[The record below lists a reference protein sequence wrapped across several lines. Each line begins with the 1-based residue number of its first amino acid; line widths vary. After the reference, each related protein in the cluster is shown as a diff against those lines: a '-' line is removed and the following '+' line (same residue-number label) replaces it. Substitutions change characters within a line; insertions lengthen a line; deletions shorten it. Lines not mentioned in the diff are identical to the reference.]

1 MRSSDYSASIS
12 NYFDST
18 NHNETSDANMFHSMF
33 QLGAES
39 NLIALPSLA
48 GREQLR

>member
-18 NHNETSDANMFHSMF
+18 NHDDTSDANILKSMF

-39 NLIALPSLA
+39 NLIALPNLA
-48 GREQLR
+48 G

>member
-18 NHNETSDANMFHSMF
+18 NHNETSDANVFQSMF

-39 NLIALPSLA
+39 NLIALPNLA
-48 GREQLR
+48 G